1 MAERIQHNI
10 QAPFYIDGQGV
21 FTSASIGIAFS
32 GSGYSAA
39 EDMLGDAN
47 TAMSRAKVLGKGRYE
62 MCDPSMQAIAAGRW
76 KLETGLRRAT
86 EREEFRVHY

>member
-1 MAERIQHNI
+1 
-10 QAPFYIDGQGV
+10 
-21 FTSASIGIAFS
+21 
-32 GSGYSAA
+32 
-39 EDMLGDAN
+39 MLGDAN